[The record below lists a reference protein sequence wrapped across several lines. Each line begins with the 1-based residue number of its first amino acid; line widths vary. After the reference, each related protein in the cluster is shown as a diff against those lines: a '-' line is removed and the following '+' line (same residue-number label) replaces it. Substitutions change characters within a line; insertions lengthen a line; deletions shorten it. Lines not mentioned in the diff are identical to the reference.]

1 VSFLDAALAQTDFG
15 ETGLR
20 ANQYFPIP
28 DLPFALPNSNVVHMT
43 VKPADLLDDEAEGA
57 GKTGSKGSIRAH
69 NAGEESGAGCRC
81 VIL

>member
-1 VSFLDAALAQTDFG
+1 
-15 ETGLR
+15 
-20 ANQYFPIP
+20 
-28 DLPFALPNSNVVHMT
+28 MT
-43 VKPADLLDDEAEGA
+43 VKPADYMDDEAEAA